1 MRLQSVRDLKL
12 EVALEVFA
20 PHLNDLIARST
31 LSTLERLQLPAFP
44 IDSGIGIG
52 IGIGHRP
59 GEFSLAIRVRKRL
72 PQLEVLLQKI
82 TALAKDE
89 VNILET
95 GDIRPFNGTPDAQQL
110 QSVCRPLII
119 GCSVAHVTSTA
130 GTLGLIAL
138 HTKTNRT
145 VFVSNSHVLA
155 HSGTATV
162 GDAITQP
169 GRIDGGTIA
178 VGALLDF
185 APLKISGTNHVDAA
199 IAVPDPAI
207 ELQPGQIPGI
217 GAFTIA
223 PEGILLPK
231 MSVSKLGR
239 TSGLTQGVVTAT
251 EFDHC
256 VVASEIG
263 NLTYDGQIEITG
275 VDRPFS
281 REGDSGSLVVTGH
294 NEAVGMVFC
303 GNEFANGGLGLT
315 YANPLPKVMD
325 AFNLKPL

>member
-1 MRLQSVRDLKL
+1 MQLQSVRDLKL

-31 LSTLERLQLPAFP
+31 ALDRLRLPAFP
-44 IDSGIGIG
+44 IDIGIGIG
-52 IGIGHRP
+52 IGIGARP
-59 GEFSLAIRVRKRL
+59 GEFSLAVRVRRRL
-72 PQLEVLLQKI
+72 PHLEALLQRI
-82 TALAKDE
+82 RALARNE

-95 GDIRPFNGTPDAQQL
+95 GEIRPFNGAPDVTQL

-119 GCSVAHVTSTA
+119 GCSVAHVTATA

-138 HTKTNRT
+138 HSKTNST

-155 HSGTATV
+155 HSGKAAI

-185 APLKISGTNHVDAA
+185 APLKTSGSNLVDAA
-199 IAVPDPAI
+199 IATPDPAI
-207 ELQPGQIPGI
+207 ALEPGQIPGI
-217 GAFTIA
+217 GSFTLA
-223 PEGILLPK
+223 PADILQPK

-239 TSGLTQGVVTAT
+239 TSGLTRGVVTAT

-256 VVASEIG
+256 VVDSEIG
-263 NLTYDGQIEITG
+263 DLTYDDQIEITG
-275 VDRPFS
+275 VDSAFS
-281 REGDSGSLVVTGH
+281 REGDSGSLVVTDH

-303 GNEFANGGLGLT
+303 GNEFANDGLGLT

-325 AFNLKPL
+325 AFNLKLL

>member
-1 MRLQSVRDLKL
+1 MLLQSVRDLKR

-31 LSTLERLQLPAFP
+31 LPTLDRLRLPAFP
-44 IDSGIGIG
+44 IDIGIGIG
-52 IGIGHRP
+52 IGMGHRP
-59 GEFSLAIRVRKRL
+59 GEFSLAVRVKKRI
-72 PQLEVLLQKI
+72 PQLEVLLQRI
-82 TALAKDE
+82 IALARNE

-95 GDIRPFNGTPDAQQL
+95 GEIRPFNGAPDVTQL

-138 HTKTNRT
+138 HTKTNRP

-155 HSGTATV
+155 HSGNAKV

-169 GRIDGGTIA
+169 GKLDGGTVA
-178 VGALLDF
+178 VGALMDF
-185 APLKISGTNHVDAA
+185 APLKTSGSNLVDAA

-207 ELQPGQIPGI
+207 ALQPGQIPGI

-223 PEGILLPK
+223 PTDILQK
-231 MSVSKLGR
+231 QINVSKLGR
-239 TSGLTQGVVTAT
+239 TSGLTRGVVTLI

-256 VVASEIG
+256 VVDSEIG
-263 NLTYDGQIEITG
+263 ILTYDDQIEIKG
-275 VDRPFS
+275 VDGPFS
-281 REGDSGSLVVTGH
+281 REGDSGSLVVTEH

-303 GNEFANGGLGLT
+303 GNEFANDGLGVT
-315 YANPLPKVMD
+315 YANPLSKVMD

>member
-1 MRLQSVRDLKL
+1 MLLQSVRDLKL
-12 EVALEVFA
+12 EIALQVFA

-31 LSTLERLQLPAFP
+31 LSPLERLQLPALP
-44 IDSGIGIG
+44 IDAGIGIG

-59 GEFSLAIRVRKRL
+59 GEFSLAVRVKRRL
-72 PQLEVLLQKI
+72 PQLEALLQRI
-82 TALAKDE
+82 IALANNE
-89 VNILET
+89 VNFLET
-95 GDIRPFNGTPDAQQL
+95 GDIRPFNGAPDVQQL

-119 GCSVAHVTSTA
+119 GCSVAHATSTA

-138 HTKTNRT
+138 HSKTNRT

-155 HSGTATV
+155 HSGHAAV

-169 GRIDGGTIA
+169 GKSDGGTVA

-185 APLKISGTNHVDAA
+185 APLKTSGSNFVDAA
-199 IAVPDPAI
+199 IAVPNPAI

-217 GAFTIA
+217 GPFTFA
-223 PEGILLPK
+223 PAGLLLPK
-231 MSVSKLGR
+231 MGVSKLGR
-239 TSGLTQGVVTAT
+239 TSGLTRGVVTAT

-256 VVASEIG
+256 VVSSEIG

-275 VDRPFS
+275 ADNPFS
-281 REGDSGSLVVTGH
+281 LEGDSGSLVVTDQ

-303 GNEFANGGLGLT
+303 GNEFANDGHGLT

-325 AFNLKPL
+325 ALNLSPL

>member
-1 MRLQSVRDLKL
+1 MQLQSVRDLKL
-12 EVALEVFA
+12 EVALDVFA

-31 LSTLERLQLPAFP
+31 LPTLERLHLPAFP
-44 IDSGIGIG
+44 IDIGIGIG
-52 IGIGHRP
+52 IGIGQRP
-59 GEFSLAIRVRKRL
+59 GEFSLAVRVKKRI
-72 PQLEVLLQKI
+72 PQLEVLLQRI
-82 TALAKDE
+82 IALANNE

-95 GDIRPFNGTPDAQQL
+95 GEIRPFNGAPDVTQL

-130 GTLGLIAL
+130 GTLGLIAR

-155 HSGTATV
+155 HSGNATV

-178 VGALLDF
+178 VGALMDF
-185 APLKISGTNHVDAA
+185 APLKTSGSNQVDAA

-207 ELQPGQIPGI
+207 ALQPGQIPGI

-223 PEGILLPK
+223 PADILKPK
-231 MSVSKLGR
+231 MNVSKLGR
-239 TSGLTQGVVTAT
+239 TSGLTRGVVTSI

-256 VVASEIG
+256 VVDSEIG
-263 NLTYDGQIEITG
+263 ILTYDDQIEITG

-281 REGDSGSLVVTGH
+281 REGDSGSLVVTDH
-294 NEAVGMVFC
+294 NEAVAMVFC
-303 GNEFANGGLGLT
+303 GNEFANNGLGLT